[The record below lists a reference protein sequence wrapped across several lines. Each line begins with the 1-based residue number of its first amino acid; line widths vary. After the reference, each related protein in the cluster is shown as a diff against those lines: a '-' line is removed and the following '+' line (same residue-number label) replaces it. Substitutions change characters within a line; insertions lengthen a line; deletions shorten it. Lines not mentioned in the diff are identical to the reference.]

1 MVFEIFPLKNG
12 DFSFWRFVCGDFFL
26 KIYSGD
32 WTFEKKFNEDLF
44 IEIFPWKFILRDF
57 SIEVLE
63 IFIQDLFIGDV
74 GSQIVAH
81 TLTETGNGPNRPNTI
96 NLRESGLKNWASS
109 DFYNSYWGLGLWPRR
124 LKHIN
129 ELGFYVRGVRFR
141 WF

>member
-1 MVFEIFPLKNG
+1 MASFQSKIVF
-12 DFSFWRFVCGDFFL
+12 
-26 KIYSGD
+26 
-32 WTFEKKFNEDLF
+32 
-44 IEIFPWKFILRDF
+44 
-57 SIEVLE
+57 
-63 IFIQDLFIGDV
+63 V

-109 DFYNSYWGLGLWPRR
+109 DFYNSYWGLGIWPKR

-129 ELGFYVRGVRFR
+129 ELGFHVRGVRFR